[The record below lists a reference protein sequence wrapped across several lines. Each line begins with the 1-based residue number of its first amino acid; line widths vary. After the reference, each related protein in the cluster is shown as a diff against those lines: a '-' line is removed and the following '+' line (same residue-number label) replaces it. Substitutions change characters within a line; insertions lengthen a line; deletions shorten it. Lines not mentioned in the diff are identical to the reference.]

1 MAGSRTHFFW
11 VQTRHCLLP
20 RAVKMFW
27 LLPFDSPGCESC
39 AYGTEASLP
48 GAGVAGVQRRA
59 GLQHRRGMTGD
70 SRSDGELLAA
80 LPGQPE
86 LMGVLYERH
95 APAVFRYLARR
106 AGLSAA
112 EDLLSEVFITA
123 LSASA
128 RVVAHDSGGALPW
141 LYGISLNVLRAHFR
155 RQPPVASVVRD
166 LGMDWNAVDD
176 RLDAL
181 AERGRLRT
189 ALDGLADSDREL
201 LLLVAWEGLSPA
213 EAAAALGITQVAARS
228 RLHRARKRAMKALQ
242 QPRADL
248 STSELV
254 ITFSAQ
260 EKTS

>member
-1 MAGSRTHFFW
+1 
-11 VQTRHCLLP
+11 
-20 RAVKMFW
+20 
-27 LLPFDSPGCESC
+27 
-39 AYGTEASLP
+39 
-48 GAGVAGVQRRA
+48 
-59 GLQHRRGMTGD
+59 MTD
-70 SRSDGELLAA
+70 DPRSDGELLAG
-80 LPGQPE
+80 LTSQPE

-95 APAVFRYLARR
+95 ARVVFRYLARR

-128 RVVAHDSGGALPW
+128 RVVAHDSGSALPW
-141 LYGISLNVLRAHFR
+141 LYGIALNVLRAHFR
-155 RQPPVASVVRD
+155 RQPPSAGVARD
-166 LGMDWNAVDD
+166 LGMDWDAVDE

-213 EAAAALGITQVAARS
+213 EAAAALGISQVAARS

-242 QPRADL
+242 QSRAAPG
-248 STSELV
+248 TPELM